1 MAMASDADVVAFVDL
16 LRGQQVWFING
27 GGAAGSTFSLSLGK
41 KSLRTKALQNP
52 SVSEEFR
59 LFQGEFSLYV
69 WSTWRLESHDA
80 VASSD
85 QDFDQARPL
94 LQTLAGQR
102 VTDVVVDGRCLDL
115 RLILGNLNLRVFCDH
130 VPPEPSFDAN
140 WELTIE
146 QEGALVVGPGFARD
160 LTVVSRAIPPRDS
173 HAVS

>member
-1 MAMASDADVVAFVDL
+1 MEAAMAMASDADAKEFVGL
-16 LRGQQVWFING
+16 LRGQKVWFING

-41 KSLRTKALQNP
+41 KSLRAKALQNP

-69 WSTWRLESHDA
+69 WSTWRLQSHDA

-85 QDFDQARPL
+85 QDFGHANPL
-94 LQTLAGQR
+94 LQTLAGQS
-102 VTDVVVDGRCLDL
+102 VTDVIVEGRCLDL
-115 RLILGNLNLRVFCDH
+115 RLILGSLSLQVFCDH

-146 QEGALVVGPGFARD
+146 QKGSLVVGPGFARE
-160 LTVVSRAIPPRDS
+160 LTRI
-173 HAVS
+173 